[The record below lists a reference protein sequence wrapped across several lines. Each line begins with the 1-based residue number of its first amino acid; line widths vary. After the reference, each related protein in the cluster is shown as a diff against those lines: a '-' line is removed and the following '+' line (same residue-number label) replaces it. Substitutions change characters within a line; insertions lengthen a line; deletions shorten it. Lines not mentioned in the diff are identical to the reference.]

1 MRINNVLI
9 KSFLINNQFRRY
21 VATTEKPKDITSS
34 VKGLS
39 SKVIIA
45 NPPAERVKKAAEN
58 GTYKNPQYFSYHKT
72 SYFDA
77 EIEMLQYRLPQPSSL
92 K

>member
-1 MRINNVLI
+1 MYYTVL
-9 KSFLINNQFRRY
+9 FYLNTYFY
-21 VATTEKPKDITSS
+21 FV
-34 VKGLS
+34 
-39 SKVIIA
+39 
-45 NPPAERVKKAAEN
+45 ERVKKAAVD
-58 GTYKNPQYFSYHKT
+58 GPYKNPQYFSYHKT